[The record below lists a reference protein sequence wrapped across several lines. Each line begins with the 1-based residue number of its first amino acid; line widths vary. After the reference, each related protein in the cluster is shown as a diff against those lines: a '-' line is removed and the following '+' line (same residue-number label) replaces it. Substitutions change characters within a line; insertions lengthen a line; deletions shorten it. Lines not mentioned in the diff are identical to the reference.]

1 MSGMSRII
9 GQEEIVKRL
18 RHFGSLFAQ
27 NGGSPGHILI
37 VGQRGMGKRTI
48 ARAFAEEFGM
58 RLVEVEDQTLKRKAD
73 LTSILTSIDDRSVLL
88 ASNIQEFRKVFTDLL
103 TEALENFRVLLEI
116 GQGPGSHVHPF
127 RLSLFTCIATAT
139 RETDCPPKLRDAFSL
154 PLQLE
159 LYTRVELQQIVN
171 RMANSMGFS
180 IQPSVASI
188 ILEVSRDNLHRS
200 RSMLVQL
207 SKVTTL
213 FATEEEARRVFGIPD
228 ESKRYDQALAASNSL
243 QELSGIAFEEFI
255 KGLLQRMG
263 FRTQMTKASG
273 DGGVDVIAVLDK
285 PFVRGRYLIQCKRY
299 GRENLVG
306 APTVRDFFGAVNADR
321 MAVKGILITTSGFTK
336 QAKEFA
342 ADVGLE
348 LIDGDALA
356 TLIAEQ
362 NRNKQRADDECK

>member
-9 GQEEIVKRL
+9 GQEEIVRRL
-18 RHFGSLFAQ
+18 RNFGALFAQ
-27 NGGSPGHILI
+27 NGGTPGHILI

-58 RLVEVEDQTLKRKAD
+58 RLIEVEDQTLKRKAD

-88 ASNIQEFRKVFTDLL
+88 ASNIQEFRKVFTDILI
-103 TEALENFRVLLEI
+103 EALENFRVLLEI
-116 GQGPGSHVHPF
+116 GEGPTSRLFPF
-127 RLSLFTCIATAT
+127 RLCRFTCIATAT
-139 RETDCPPKLRDAFSL
+139 RETDCPPKLRDTFSL
-154 PLQLE
+154 ALQLE
-159 LYTRVELQQIVN
+159 PYTRAELEQIVE
-171 RMANSMGFS
+171 RMAESMGFS

-188 ILEVSRDNLHRS
+188 ILGASRDNLHRS
-200 RSMLVQL
+200 QSMVAQL
-207 SKVTTL
+207 SKVTSL
-213 FATEEEARRVFGIPD
+213 FATEEDARHVFGIPE
-228 ESKRYDQALAASNSL
+228 ESKHYNQALATSDSL

-273 DGGVDVIAVLDK
+273 DGGVDIIAVLDK
-285 PFVRGRYLIQCKRY
+285 PFVGGRYLIQCKRY

-321 MAVKGILITTSGFTK
+321 NAVKGILITTSGFTD

-342 ADVGLE
+342 ANVGLE
-348 LIDGDALA
+348 LIDGEALA
-356 TLIAEQ
+356 ALIAGQ
-362 NRNKQRADDECK
+362 NLDRARTGNES